1 VTSGAEPGLGAAW
14 PVVVVFAGS
23 LAAFVRA
30 ATVVADR
37 LRRGEPLVAERPH
50 APVPWELGDVAIVV
64 AIYLSGALLIDSLSP
79 KPVTQFDQLV
89 NGCTLSL
96 AAMLAG
102 IAWLSARGA
111 DAAALGFRSPGGR
124 EVIRLAIGGV
134 ALVQLPLLLVAAAL
148 NQIVPYEHPIL
159 EFLDGARG
167 PAAAGMVIL
176 SAVVIA
182 PLAEEFFFRR
192 VLQGWLEKR
201 CAAQPGVAVLLASA
215 LFAAAHR
222 GQGLAFLPL
231 FPLAIV
237 LGVIT
242 ERTGSILPAVLL
254 HALFNA
260 VSVFLMLVRPL
271 PVPGPAG

>member
-1 VTSGAEPGLGAAW
+1 MTSGAEPGIEAAW
-14 PVVVVFAGS
+14 PVVLVFVGS
-23 LAAFVRA
+23 LTAFVRA
-30 ATVVADR
+30 ATLVAGR

-50 APVPWELGDVAIVV
+50 APVPWELGDVVIVV
-64 AIYLSGALLIDSLSP
+64 AIYLYGALLLESLTP
-79 KPVTQFDQLV
+79 KPITLFDRLV
-89 NGCTLSL
+89 NGGTLSL
-96 AAMLAG
+96 AAMLAA

-111 DAAALGFRSPGGR
+111 DAAALGFRSPGVG
-124 EVIRLAIGGV
+124 EVIRLAAGGV

-148 NQIVPYEHPIL
+148 NALVPYEHPIL
-159 EFLDGARG
+159 EYLDKARG
-167 PAAAGMVIL
+167 PAAAAVVVV

-182 PLAEEFFFRR
+182 PIAEEFFFRR

-201 CAAQPGVAVLLASA
+201 CAGHPWAAVLIASA
-215 LFAAAHR
+215 IFAAAHR
-222 GQGLAFLPL
+222 EQGLAFVPL

-237 LGVIT
+237 LGAIT

-260 VSVFLMLVRPL
+260 VSVFLMLARPG

>member
-1 VTSGAEPGLGAAW
+1 MTSGAEPGVGAAW
-14 PVVVVFAGS
+14 PVVLVSVGS
-23 LAAFVRA
+23 LAAFLRA
-30 ATVVADR
+30 ATVVAGR
-37 LRRGEPLVAERPH
+37 LRRGEPLVAVRPH
-50 APVPWELGDVAIVV
+50 DPVPWELGDVAIVV
-64 AIYLSGALLIDSLSP
+64 AIYLYGALLLESLSP
-79 KPVTQFDQLV
+79 KPIALFDRLV
-89 NGCTLSL
+89 NGCTLSV
-96 AAMLAG
+96 AAMLAA

-111 DAAALGFRSPGGR
+111 DAAALGLRSPGVG
-124 EVIRLAIGGV
+124 EVVRLAVGGV
-134 ALVQLPLLLVAAAL
+134 ALVQFPLLLVAAAL
-148 NQIVPYEHPIL
+148 NAIVPYEHPIL

-167 PAAAGMVIL
+167 PAAAVVVII

-201 CAAQPGVAVLLASA
+201 CAGHPGVAVLIASA
-215 LFAAAHR
+215 IFAAAHR
-222 GQGLAFLPL
+222 EQGLAFVPL

-260 VSVFLMLVRPL
+260 VSVFLMLARPL

>member
-1 VTSGAEPGLGAAW
+1 MTSGADAGIEAAW
-14 PVVVVFAGS
+14 PAAVVFVGS
-23 LAAFVRA
+23 LAAFLWA
-30 ATVVADR
+30 ASVVAGR
-37 LRRGEPLVAERPH
+37 LRRGEPLVAGRPH
-50 APVPWELGDVAIVV
+50 APVPWELGDVCIVV
-64 AIYLSGALLIDSLSP
+64 AFYLYGVLLLESLSP
-79 KPVTQFDQLV
+79 KPITQLDRLV
-89 NGCTLSL
+89 NGGTLSL
-96 AAMLAG
+96 AAMLAA

-111 DAAALGFRSPGGR
+111 DAAALGFRSLGFGAT
-124 EVIRLAIGGV
+124 IRLAAGGV
-134 ALVQLPLLLVAAAL
+134 ALVQFPLLLVAAAL
-148 NQIVPYEHPIL
+148 NAIVPYEHPIL
-159 EFLDGARG
+159 EFLDNARG
-167 PAAAGMVIL
+167 PAAAVMVIV

-201 CAAQPGVAVLLASA
+201 FAAQPGLAVLIASA

-237 LGVIT
+237 LGLIT

-260 VSVFLMLVRPL
+260 VSVFLMLARHL
-271 PVPGPAG
+271 PIPGPAG